1 MSSELET
8 APHFRV
14 KYSSGANEN
23 GEKEKNEVKT
33 QYQEANLIEDG
44 DGHTQKKLPAVKRSC
59 FKAFKVSLGVLYL
72 LILAG
77 ITTRYIS
84 VTLEKEQLQ
93 NKYDKLRN
101 NYSQLQTQLQTEKQ
115 LQPTASPTLKSWKS
129 TTLMMCPVDWAKFG
143 RSCYFKS
150 TEMKT
155 WPESRKD
162 CQSRGADLVIINNK
176 EEQEFIELN
185 MKGDSWIGLDT
196 SYKEKTGNHEW
207 EWVDGSLLTEAFW
220 APYQQDPSHGFSAV
234 CCEINGKWTRSH
246 SYVSKTWIC
255 EK

>member
-23 GEKEKNEVKT
+23 GEKEKSEVKT
-33 QYQEANLIEDG
+33 QHQEVNLPEG
-44 DGHTQKKLPAVKRSC
+44 D
-59 FKAFKVSLGVLYL
+59 
-72 LILAG
+72 
-77 ITTRYIS
+77 IS

-93 NKYDKLRN
+93 NKYNKLSN
-101 NYSQLQTQLQTEKQ
+101 NYSQLQTQL
-115 LQPTASPTLKSWKS
+115 LV
-129 TTLMMCPVDWAKFG
+129 MCPIDWAKFG

-150 TEMKT
+150 TERKI
-155 WPESRKD
+155 WSESRTD

-185 MKGDSWIGLDT
+185 MRGDSWIGLT
-196 SYKEKTGNHEW
+196 ASYKRETGKHEW
-207 EWVDGSLLTEAFW
+207 EWVDGSPLTEAFW
-220 APYQQDPSHGFSAV
+220 VPGRQDPDHGFSAV
-234 CCEINGKWTRSH
+234 CCEIKGKWTRSQ
-246 SYVSKTWIC
+246 SSVSKTWIC